1 MEPLLFPPYFGNP
14 LCKSRGT
21 LRRWTLLC
29 GLRCTALIIQWH
41 SFTNQQQEAGKLSMP
56 TSNIFSWLQNW
67 RWFQVRSPSCKTL
80 SDQFSSVHFMQQI
93 MHSHCN
99 ATINLLMVYVFE
111 LCNLHACN
119 SFLELEL
126 EFLCCNHGDIWLCK
140 QCCEYIDI
148 WSWTIG
154 W

>member
-1 MEPLLFPPYFGNP
+1 MEPLFLPPYFGGL
-14 LCKSRGT
+14 LCKSQGT
-21 LRRWTLLC
+21 LRWWTLLC
-29 GLRCTALIIQWH
+29 GLRCMDLITQRH
-41 SFTNQQQEAGKLSMP
+41 SSTNQQQEAGKLSMP

-67 RWFQVRSPSCKTL
+67 RWFQVCSPTYKNVFERFL
-80 SDQFSSVHFMQQI
+80 NVNFMQRI
-93 MHSHCN
+93 RHSFCN
-99 ATINLLMVYVFE
+99 ATTNLLIVYVFE

-119 SFLELEL
+119 SILELEL
-126 EFLCCNHGDIWLCK
+126 EFLCCNHIDIWLRK